1 MALTDIV
8 CRREAGVARVEGVM
22 HRWVWHSPA
31 GFDWGCE
38 GGGPADLALNILFEV
53 TGDRDFAARHH
64 QDSKREHVAQLPQ
77 AGGVIEEAVIGE
89 WIAKRLRERE
99 LKLKRNRAGQRRS
112 RLRSSGRDSE

>member
-8 CRREAGVARVEGVM
+8 CRREAGVARVAGVT
-22 HRWVWHSPA
+22 HHWVWHSPT

-38 GGGPADLALNILFEV
+38 GSGPADLALNILFAV

-64 QDSKREHVAQLPQ
+64 HDFKREHVAQLPQ
-77 AGGVIEEAVIGE
+77 AGGVIEEAVIGD

-99 LKLKRNRAGQRRS
+99 LKLKRNRALQRRS
-112 RLRSSGRDSE
+112 RIGSSARDGV